1 VRRRSNAVSSRPVE
15 CLCFIAESEE
25 PAPLPAPFIICV
37 LESALQ
43 FGTRPHMQAPALGW
57 RRLRIKCTAR
67 EYEACMQ
74 RLRDAP
80 DRMTGQVPIDR
91 QCIRNRWI
99 HRADAHQGTAK
110 SLSIRTTIILTQ
122 RASFRALTTGSA
134 ACESH
139 ERTIISE
146 GKSGLGLVELGESDA
161 A

>member
-1 VRRRSNAVSSRPVE
+1 
-15 CLCFIAESEE
+15 
-25 PAPLPAPFIICV
+25 
-37 LESALQ
+37 
-43 FGTRPHMQAPALGW
+43 MQAPALGW

-161 A
+161 AWWMLARVASSVALPRLPGPS